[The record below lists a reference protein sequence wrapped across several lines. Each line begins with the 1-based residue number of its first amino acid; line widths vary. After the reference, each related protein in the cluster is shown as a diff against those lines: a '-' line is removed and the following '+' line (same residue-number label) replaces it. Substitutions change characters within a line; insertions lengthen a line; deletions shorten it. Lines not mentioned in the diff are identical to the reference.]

1 VLARADDEHDAN
13 VSGADP
19 RIIFG
24 GLAVLHSAGLM
35 LVSTSET
42 PTLVVASHL
51 LMGVGMSLAPSSV
64 TSCQQWFDQRR
75 AAASGVGLSGS
86 GVGQFVVAQL
96 IQALIDG
103 NGGESN
109 PRSWRMAMRAQA
121 LCGLVLL
128 VPCALVLRK
137 PSQPA
142 SGQQLPLHPSQQQQ
156 PVTGATHVIPLR
168 KLAGTRTMRT
178 LLPTVASG
186 SIGYM
191 IPFLFISPFLRN
203 KVGLGAQATSWAV
216 SSMGAPGL
224 NAALPVVLPQ
234 RERELTGCGHR
245 CGCDG
250 CAAATAASV
259 GGWVAVGRGALA
271 GIANLVG
278 RVGMGILADRVGRRR
293 VLQCSLVGMIASCAL
308 FPSCGSLAA
317 SLMLVI
323 VPYGLTSGSFIAMP
337 PSLIAQRLAH
347 VPPPSHTYP
356 DHKSRLTEICLCSA
370 IPILILM

>member
-1 VLARADDEHDAN
+1 MLARADDEHDAN

-259 GGWVAVGRGALA
+259 GGWVAGGWWSRCSGRHCQPRGSRRHGHPGGSRRSQARAAVLPGRHDRLLRAVPFLRLA
-271 GIANLVG
+271 GG
-278 RVGMGILADRVGRRR
+278 LADACHRAVRPHVGLLHRDAAVTDCAAPGART
-293 VLQCSLVGMIASCAL
+293 AS
-308 FPSCGSLAA
+308 
-317 SLMLVI
+317 V
-323 VPYGLTSGSFIAMP
+323 
-337 PSLIAQRLAH
+337 
-347 VPPPSHTYP
+347 TYLP
-356 DHKSRLTEICLCSA
+356 
-370 IPILILM
+370 